1 MPTPFVVEKKGS
13 KEVIYDI
20 YSKLL
25 EDRIIF
31 IGNDITD
38 ELAND
43 IIVQLLLLDQKDS
56 TRDIRLYINSSGGSI
71 TAGLAIYDTIKY
83 IRAEVSTV
91 CIGMAASMAAVLLSS
106 GTKGKRFSLPNSRI
120 MIHEPRQR
128 QHQDSTFTVS
138 EQIIDTDVIVSMR
151 DQLAGILAD
160 NTGQSREKIV
170 KDIKQDFWL
179 NPTDAV
185 TYGIIDSIIT
195 TRPED

>member
-1 MPTPFVVEKKGS
+1 MTTPFVVERKGN
-13 KEVIYDI
+13 KEIIYDI

-31 IGNDITD
+31 IGEDITD
-38 ELAND
+38 EFAND

-56 TRDIRLYINSSGGSI
+56 TRDIKLYINSSGGSI

-83 IRAEVSTV
+83 IRAEVNTV
-91 CIGMAASMAAVLLSS
+91 CIGMAASMSAVLLSS

-128 QHQDSTFTVS
+128 QQQDALTVT
-138 EQIIDTDVIVSMR
+138 EQIIDTDVIISMR
-151 DQLAGILAD
+151 EQLTNILAN
-160 NTGQSREKIV
+160 NTGQPANKV
-170 KDIKQDFWL
+170 LKDIKQDYWL
-179 NPTDAV
+179 TPEKAV
-185 TYGIIDSIIT
+185 NYGIIDSIIT